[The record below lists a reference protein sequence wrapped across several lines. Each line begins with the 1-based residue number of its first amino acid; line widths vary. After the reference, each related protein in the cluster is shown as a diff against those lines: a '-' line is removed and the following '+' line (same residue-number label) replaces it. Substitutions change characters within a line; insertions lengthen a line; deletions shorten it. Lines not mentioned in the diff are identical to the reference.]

1 MSYEPPAD
9 PWEPIEKQDG
19 SGSYVSVYL
28 SSDLAR
34 LPIRDVTRLGDNK
47 SDPNLETMTYG
58 LFSTCEPIM
67 RGSIRARG
75 IGEILF
81 LTTVEDLG
89 RCLVG
94 RYELGWFVAFGD
106 NDVALAATS
115 MRFVEP
121 IPVTRI
127 TGRAGTEISKK
138 IRNFQIIGDDVAA
151 DLRGLI
157 DGSRDRSVDYL
168 EEIARLERMSMS
180 RTGYSYPSRDKKESF
195 SWAEAGAYL
204 AALPEG
210 HHAPNTSPS
219 GKWVCTTCQT
229 EIINAA
235 RLKIC
240 NVCKNRGTLEPVEVE
255 Q

>member
-1 MSYEPPAD
+1 VTYEPPAD
-9 PWEPIEKQDG
+9 PWQPIEKLDG

-67 RGSIRARG
+67 RGSIKARG
-75 IGEILF
+75 ISEILF
-81 LTTVEDLG
+81 LTTVGELG

-94 RYELGWFVAFGD
+94 HYQLGWFVEFGD

-121 IPVTRI
+121 IPLARI
-127 TGRAGTEISKK
+127 EGRAGAEINKK
-138 IRNFQIIGDDVAA
+138 IRNFQIVGDEVAA
-151 DLRGLI
+151 DLRGWI
-157 DGSRDRSVDYL
+157 DGSRDRSADYL
-168 EEIARLERMSMS
+168 EEIARLERMSLS
-180 RTGYSYPSRDKKESF
+180 RTGYSYPSWDRKDAF
-195 SWAEAGAYL
+195 SWADAGAYL
-204 AALPEG
+204 AELPEG
-210 HHAPNTSPS
+210 HNAPNTSPS
-219 GKWVCTTCQT
+219 GKWICTACQT
-229 EIINAA
+229 EIINVA

-240 NVCKNRGTLEPVEVE
+240 NICKSRGALEPIEVE
-255 Q
+255 P

>member
-1 MSYEPPAD
+1 MTYEPPAD
-9 PWEPIEKQDG
+9 PWEPIEKKDG

-67 RGSIRARG
+67 RGSIKARG
-75 IGEILF
+75 ISEILF
-81 LTTVEDLG
+81 LTTIEDLG

-94 RYELGWFVAFGD
+94 RYELGWFVEFGD

-127 TGRAGTEISKK
+127 VGKAGIQINKRL
-138 IRNFQIIGDDVAA
+138 RNFQIVRDDGAT
-151 DLRGLI
+151 DLRRLI
-157 DGSRDRSVDYL
+157 DGSRDRSADYI

-180 RTGYSYPSRDKKESF
+180 RTGYSYPSWDKRESF
-195 SWAEAGAYL
+195 SWVEAGAYL
-204 AALPEG
+204 AELPEG
-210 HHAPNTSPS
+210 HDAPNTSPS
-219 GKWVCTTCQT
+219 GKWICTVCQT

-240 NVCKNRGTLEPVEVE
+240 NVCKSRGTLEPVEVE